1 MQHSSLSFLLV
12 DDHPFILEAYK
23 NGIVSFCENKP
34 VFYEAFDCRSGY
46 ELIQEV
52 GDKID
57 IAFLDISMPH
67 FFEKNIKSG
76 LDLALL
82 IREKFPRVKIVI
94 LSMHSENMHIEDI
107 MDQIAPE
114 GMIIKNDLNF
124 PDLIY
129 MLDRIVADDT
139 FLSETIVKMIQ
150 IERYRYMGIN
160 KMDKIILKLLSQGE
174 TMKTIANDL
183 KLNTTILQKRLHSLA
198 YIMEIPEQSDLALL
212 AKYAQEKYII

>member
-23 NGIVSFCENKP
+23 NGIVSFCENSP

-52 GDKID
+52 GNKID

-94 LSMHSENMHIEDI
+94 LSMHSENMHIEEI

-129 MLDRIVADDT
+129 MLERIVADDT

-150 IERYRYMGIN
+150 DERYRYMGIN

-174 TMKTIANDL
+174 TVKNIASDL

-198 YIMEIPEQSDLALL
+198 YIMEVPEQSDLALL
-212 AKYAQEKYII
+212 AKYAQEKHII